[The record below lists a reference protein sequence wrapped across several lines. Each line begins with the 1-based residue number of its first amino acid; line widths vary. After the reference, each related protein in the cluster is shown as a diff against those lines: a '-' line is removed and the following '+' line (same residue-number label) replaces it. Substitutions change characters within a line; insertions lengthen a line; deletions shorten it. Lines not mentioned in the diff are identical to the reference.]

1 MLDIL
6 WLLLWRLKSL
16 IIHTGNDPTL
26 SNLDT
31 EQQPADGSA
40 QVQEG
45 N

>member
-1 MLDIL
+1 MIQ
-6 WLLLWRLKSL
+6 
-16 IIHTGNDPTL
+16 HCNDTTL

-31 EQQPADGSA
+31 EQQPAGGSA